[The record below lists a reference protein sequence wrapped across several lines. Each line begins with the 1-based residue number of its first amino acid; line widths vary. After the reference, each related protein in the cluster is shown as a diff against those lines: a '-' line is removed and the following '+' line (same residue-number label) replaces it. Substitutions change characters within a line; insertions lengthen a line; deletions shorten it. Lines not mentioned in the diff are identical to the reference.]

1 MPSIHYS
8 CFYLFFRDLSS
19 NNECHMTNKSL
30 LEQHSAA
37 GESEQSCSSYINQ
50 QPLSCTSQV
59 SALSINSIQSPAICQ
74 SSSANTNVSTMFN
87 KNGAKSPHCKVCGD
101 ESSGFHYGVD
111 SCEGCKVRIMNRI
124 VVTHDWS
131 HSDMLIVC
139 TPWLITLWYA
149 HRLCPMTDHT
159 LICSSSVPHEW
170 SHSDTLTSSPV
181 DQFRWKPLFW
191 IMFHITDLCLVVSIT
206 I

>member
-8 CFYLFFRDLSS
+8 CFYLFFSDLSS

-30 LEQHSAA
+30 LEQHSSA
-37 GESEQSCSSYINQ
+37 GESEQSCPSYINQ

-59 SALSINSIQSPAICQ
+59 SALSINCVQSPAIYQ

-111 SCEGCKVRIMNRI
+111 SCEGCKVRIMN
-124 VVTHDWS
+124 
-131 HSDMLIVC
+131 
-139 TPWLITLWYA
+139 
-149 HRLCPMTDHT
+149 
-159 LICSSSVPHEW
+159 
-170 SHSDTLTSSPV
+170 LTANLTFS
-181 DQFRWKPLFW
+181 L
-191 IMFHITDLCLVVSIT
+191 
-206 I
+206 